1 MSKTFREEMD
11 KITVSDEL
19 KAKIL
24 KSAEQKIAVEK
35 TKSIHSKTVYFR
47 YAKYAAACAAC
58 LVLCLTAVNNT
69 DVMDIL
75 PTKTETPSYVTPT
88 TSPIKTSAT
97 EKETPQVAEN
107 EVYETNKK
115 TENYVLPTG
124 NATSKIETVTSNVA
138 EQDNIINMVSRTGNT
153 DVISQVNGAENST
166 VDVPDITPPK
176 TEMPVLSSGND
187 TETNTDDIED
197 EFVCG
202 GNPFGDYDSID
213 ELKKQVGYNFKIP
226 KYMPS
231 GYKTDNISLMFEKLI
246 QISYTNNT
254 NTIIY
259 RTEKTDEDVSGD
271 YNVYEKT
278 EKEQINDNTVTMKS
292 SDDKYYVGT
301 WNDES
306 SYSVSSTDGI
316 EKEEMKKIIEN
327 VDYPQSED
335 VQSDTSDIHM
345 EEQIVGNDSV
355 DDEE

>member
-1 MSKTFREEMD
+1 MILSKTFREEMD

-24 KSAEQKIAVEK
+24 KSAEQKIKAEK

-88 TSPIKTSAT
+88 TSPIKTSETVT
-97 EKETPQVAEN
+97 EKETPQVAEQ

-124 NATSKIETVTSNVA
+124 NASSKIETVASNVA
-138 EQDNIINMVSRTGNT
+138 EQDNAV
-153 DVISQVNGAENST
+153 ST
-166 VDVPDITPPK
+166 VNDTENTTVYLPDITPPK
-176 TEMPVLSSGND
+176 SEMPVLSSGNN

-197 EFVCG
+197 ELVCG
-202 GNPFGDYDSID
+202 GSPFVDYSSID

-246 QISYTNNT
+246 RISYTNDT
-254 NTIIY
+254 DTIIY
-259 RTEKTDEDVSGD
+259 RTEKTDEDISGD

-278 EKEQINDNTVTMKS
+278 ETEQINDNTVTMKS
-292 SDDKYYVGT
+292 SDDKYYVST

-306 SYSVSSTDGI
+306 SYSVSSSDGI

-335 VQSDTSDIHM
+335 VQSDTSDFHM
-345 EEQIVGNDSV
+345 EEQNNSV
-355 DDEE
+355 DDEK